1 MAQDSSQ
8 TLTWNVDG
16 AANTAGEQSGSTL
29 ADAYTTPVRVGRYRS
44 YGFSFVW
51 ASGTPVGDM
60 ELQFSWDGTNWADS
74 GAAVVALSG
83 VSGNNFFNV
92 VFPGG
97 EYYARLFYDRT
108 SGGAAAS
115 LSGKFFGRDV

>member
-1 MAQDSSQ
+1 MPQNSALALS
-8 TLTWNVDG
+8 WNTDG
-16 AANTAGEQSGSTL
+16 ATNTVGAPAGSTL
-29 ADAYTTPVRVGRYRS
+29 ADAYSKPIWVGDFRS

-83 VSGNNFFNV
+83 ASGNNFFNV

-97 EYYARLFYDRT
+97 ECYARLFFDRT
-108 SGGAAAS
+108 SGGAASS
-115 LSGKFFGRDV
+115 LTGKFFGRTI